1 MALLAGPGCQPSTS
15 FAIEKSSVAATEET
29 AVDQITAQTDKE
41 QLKVTRS
48 QKPEA
53 DAPRLAASKSL
64 LDLASHN
71 SAVPN
76 GQVAARIRATVNG
89 DAILDEEVREAI
101 YPFLLETQRL
111 PEPERSQR
119 RKEIFEKQL
128 QQIIERELILQD
140 MFHRVGKQEQ
150 VMEKLHQYAEKEFE
164 KRMRDLKK
172 RGNLKSDEDVKA
184 YLRSQGLTIEG
195 VRRQVERN
203 FMAQEWLRQ
212 LVHSAINRLG
222 HEQILEYYQKHPEE
236 FKVADS
242 VIWEDIFID
251 ANKFPNRSAARQ
263 FADQLAAKARAGA
276 NFQELVNKHDQGDSS
291 YRNGEGYGR
300 HRGEIKPPE
309 AEAILFKMKDG
320 QIGPVVE
327 LTNGFHII
335 RLVKREFAG
344 QKPFDEKIQAAI
356 RNKLEYQV
364 FEREQKRLL
373 ADLKRKATIQISSQ

>member
-1 MALLAGPGCQPSTS
+1 
-15 FAIEKSSVAATEET
+15 
-29 AVDQITAQTDKE
+29 
-41 QLKVTRS
+41 
-48 QKPEA
+48 
-53 DAPRLAASKSL
+53 
-64 LDLASHN
+64 
-71 SAVPN
+71 
-76 GQVAARIRATVNG
+76 
-89 DAILDEEVREAI
+89 
-101 YPFLLETQRL
+101 
-111 PEPERSQR
+111 
-119 RKEIFEKQL
+119 
-128 QQIIERELILQD
+128 
-140 MFHRVGKQEQ
+140 
-150 VMEKLHQYAEKEFE
+150 
-164 KRMRDLKK
+164 
-172 RGNLKSDEDVKA
+172 
-184 YLRSQGLTIEG
+184 
-195 VRRQVERN
+195 
-203 FMAQEWLRQ
+203 MAQEWLRQ

-335 RLVKREFAG
+335 RLAKREYAG